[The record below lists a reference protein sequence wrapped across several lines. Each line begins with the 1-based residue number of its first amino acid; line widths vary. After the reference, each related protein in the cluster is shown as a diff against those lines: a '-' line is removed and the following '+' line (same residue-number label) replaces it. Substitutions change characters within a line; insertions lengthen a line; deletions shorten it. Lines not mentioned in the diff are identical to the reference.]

1 MGRKGQEAVRAEAYD
16 HEDPDNASNGGE
28 MSNNEQRRA
37 AVAVGRSGNDSRRS
51 LKTSERVA
59 LDIVQDIRVRGL
71 TTGDRLP
78 LEAAMVDQYRVS
90 RASLREALRL
100 LEVQGLIR
108 LKPGPGGGP
117 VVGQIEAANLA
128 RTATLYFN
136 LCAATYDDLLASQV
150 LLEPMCTQLAA
161 RHPSRREAM
170 QPWFDPAEPAT
181 EPEYREATEGF
192 HHAVYGLAGN
202 PVATLL
208 TEAVTH
214 IVSDHVVA
222 TMDPVALRPA
232 ILEEHAALARAI
244 AAGHSEK
251 ARRMM
256 ANHFQTQHDYYRQ
269 HWPAKLEELIEWR

>member
-1 MGRKGQEAVRAEAYD
+1 MADEPRESEPRR
-16 HEDPDNASNGGE
+16 NGGQATNG
-28 MSNNEQRRA
+28 SRRA
-37 AVAVGRSGNDSRRS
+37 

-59 LDIVQDIRVRGL
+59 LDIVHDIVVRGL

-78 LEAAMVDQYRVS
+78 LEAAMVDQYEVS

-117 VVGQIEAANLA
+117 VVGKVEAANLA
-128 RTATLYFN
+128 RTATLYFH
-136 LCAATYDDLLASQV
+136 LCAATYEQLLSTQV
-150 LLEPMCTQLAA
+150 LLEPLCAQLAS
-161 RHPSRREAM
+161 RHPERREVLE
-170 QPWFDPAEPAT
+170 PFFEPAQPAT
-181 EPEYREATEGF
+181 EAEYRKVTEAF
-192 HHAVYGLAGN
+192 HDAVYRLADN
-202 PVATLL
+202 AVTTLL

-222 TMDPVALRPA
+222 TMDPVPLRSA

-251 ARRMM
+251 ARRLTTS
-256 ANHFQTQHDYYRQ
+256 HFQVQHDYYRQ
-269 HWPAKLEELIEWR
+269 HWPARLGQLIEWR